1 MIDDPNQWDF
11 GRYKGYHLMRV
22 PRAPG
27 CDDTVAAYG
36 GTFPHMPWFEGETP
50 EQVKEEIDL
59 ALADVPPPVY

>member
-11 GRYKGYHLMRV
+11 GRYKGYCLTRRV
-22 PRAPG
+22 HGPG
-27 CDDTVAAYG
+27 RDDTIAAYSG
-36 GTFPHMPWFEGETP
+36 VTPWFEGETP